1 MLFKKK
7 NVFSLLRA
15 SIESEWKFLLHIDYM
30 CKAHAWRRFVL
41 FIFIIWVLL
50 RARLNNHYEA
60 RSCKE
65 KKKESRLENTVAP
78 PYTQKAPPYTQID
91 RRSPPYTQSH
101 IDHRSKESILLPNNS
116 RGELCVERNCPYK
129 HPYNI

>member
-65 KKKESRLENTVAP
+65 KKKESRLENQTWDQLELHGKAVP
-78 PYTQKAPPYTQID
+78 VWGPLVPIDPRTCPILTHFCPHKYYTWNYVEKNICNTKWRDSKAY
-91 RRSPPYTQSH
+91 
-101 IDHRSKESILLPNNS
+101 
-116 RGELCVERNCPYK
+116 
-129 HPYNI
+129 